1 MYTKR
6 HNILM
11 WPRVAGS
18 KTLEPSATE
27 IGDTKEQ
34 VLQTDASEARGVV
47 QDGSLI
53 DLLGLETLLGGDQE
67 GAKEVETTEQTI
79 AVKTSASLPSDDPV
93 DGTVGTSGNAWEQP
107 GSTSASGGTV
117 EQASSVSATL
127 STESLLVEQRKPI
140 MLTTSSSADK
150 EDKASVT
157 SSSPGSSSSTAP
169 VISASSS
176 QQMSSSI
183 VATPSLPRHHMTTTQ
198 AAELVI
204 TTTELNDEELNAWQ
218 EVPHTH
224 SHLTDYDYRA
234 KYPMT
239 DYTVEASKPIVKMER
254 TEPSYDKE
262 NPNRV
267 GLADGE
273 IDPDLDH
280 FLSREAPL
288 KSGGPLNT
296 TGRSKADEAQNRMD
310 VVGNDDLQ
318 KSDRR
323 AEPGP
328 DINDILSGLLN
339 VVGEGLHFATNY
351 VKENN
356 KKKLQEKLDAE
367 LAEEESKNVVPEK
380 GVNRTRVNNRGPP
393 LGDLKDPQTFEAVPL
408 RPPPGVKPGA
418 KPVAIPQ
425 RPFR

>member
-1 MYTKR
+1 M
-6 HNILM
+6 
-11 WPRVAGS
+11 
-18 KTLEPSATE
+18 
-27 IGDTKEQ
+27 
-34 VLQTDASEARGVV
+34 

-53 DLLGLETLLGGDQE
+53 DLLGLETLLGGGEE
-67 GAKEVETTEQTI
+67 GVQEVETTEQTI
-79 AVKTSASLPSDDPV
+79 AVKTTASSAHSDDPV
-93 DGTVGTSGNAWEQP
+93 EGSVVAGTSGGGWEQ
-107 GSTSASGGTV
+107 GRTEASSGTV
-117 EQASSVSATL
+117 EQSSSLSATI
-127 STESLLVEQRKPI
+127 STESLLEEASQLRQPI
-140 MLTTSSSADK
+140 ALTTSNKDA
-150 EDKASVT
+150 EDQVSIT
-157 SSSPGSSSSTAP
+157 SSSVGSSSTPP
-169 VISASSS
+169 VISASSR
-176 QQMSSSI
+176 QPMSSSL
-183 VATPSLPRHHMTTTQ
+183 ATPSLPRHHMTTTQ

-204 TTTELNDEELNAWQ
+204 TTTELNDEELNAWA
-218 EVPHTH
+218 EVAQTNM
-224 SHLTDYDYRA
+224 HLTDYDFRA

-239 DYTVEASKPIVKMER
+239 DYTIEASKPIVKMER

-280 FLSREAPL
+280 FLSHEAPL

-296 TGRSKADEAQNRMD
+296 TWRSKADDEAQNRMD
-310 VVGNDDLQ
+310 VLGSSDLR

-367 LAEEESKNVVPEK
+367 LAEEESKNIVPAK

-393 LGDLKDPQTFEAVPL
+393 LGDLKDQTFEAVPL

>member
-1 MYTKR
+1 M
-6 HNILM
+6 
-11 WPRVAGS
+11 
-18 KTLEPSATE
+18 ATE
-27 IGDTKEQ
+27 IG
-34 VLQTDASEARGVV
+34 AGEARGVV

-53 DLLGLETLLGGDQE
+53 DLLGLETLLGGVGEE
-67 GAKEVETTEQTI
+67 GVQEVETTEQTI
-79 AVKTSASLPSDDPV
+79 AVKTTASSTSSDDPV
-93 DGTVGTSGNAWEQP
+93 EGSVVAGNSGGAWEQ
-107 GSTSASGGTV
+107 GSTEAISGTV
-117 EQASSVSATL
+117 EQSSSVSATL
-127 STESLLVEQRKPI
+127 STESLLEEGGQHHQPI
-140 MLTTSSSADK
+140 TLTSTKEADDHPSLTSSSI
-150 EDKASVT
+150 
-157 SSSPGSSSSTAP
+157 GSSSQPP

-176 QQMSSSI
+176 QQMSSSL
-183 VATPSLPRHHMTTTQ
+183 VATPSLPRHRMTTTQ
-198 AAELVI
+198 AAELMI
-204 TTTELNDEELNAWQ
+204 TTTELNDEELNPWQ
-218 EVPHTH
+218 EVAQTNM
-224 SHLTDYDYRA
+224 HLTDYDFRA

-239 DYTVEASKPIVKMER
+239 DYTIEASKPIVKMER

-280 FLSREAPL
+280 FLSHEAPL

-310 VVGNDDLQ
+310 VVGNDELR

-393 LGDLKDPQTFEAVPL
+393 LGDLKDKTFEAVPL

>member
-1 MYTKR
+1 M
-6 HNILM
+6 
-11 WPRVAGS
+11 
-18 KTLEPSATE
+18 
-27 IGDTKEQ
+27 
-34 VLQTDASEARGVV
+34 

-53 DLLGLETLLGGDQE
+53 DLLGLETLLGGGGESGVQ
-67 GAKEVETTEQTI
+67 EVETTEQTI
-79 AVKTSASLPSDDPV
+79 AVKTAAASSATSDDPV
-93 DGTVGTSGNAWEQP
+93 EGSVVSGGASWEQGSTEAKSGTVKQ
-107 GSTSASGGTV
+107 
-117 EQASSVSATL
+117 SSSLSATI
-127 STESLLVEQRKPI
+127 SAEPLLEEGLRQPI
-140 MLTTSSSADK
+140 VLTTSSEKDA
-150 EDKASVT
+150 EDQASIT
-157 SSSPGSSSSTAP
+157 SSSSVGSSSVRP

-176 QQMSSSI
+176 QQMSSSL
-183 VATPSLPRHHMTTTQ
+183 ATPSLPRHHMTTTQ

-204 TTTELNDEELNAWQ
+204 TTTELNDEELNAWA
-218 EVPHTH
+218 EVAQTNM
-224 SHLTDYDYRA
+224 HLTDYDFRA

-239 DYTVEASKPIVKMER
+239 DYTIEASKPIVKMER

-280 FLSREAPL
+280 FLSHEAPL
-288 KSGGPLNT
+288 KSGGPLNST
-296 TGRSKADEAQNRMD
+296 WRSKADDEAQNRMD
-310 VVGNDDLQ
+310 VVGNSDLR

-356 KKKLQEKLDAE
+356 KKKLQERLDAE
-367 LAEEESKNVVPEK
+367 LAEEESKNVVPAK

-393 LGDLKDPQTFEAVPL
+393 LADLKDQTFEAVPL

>member
-1 MYTKR
+1 M
-6 HNILM
+6 
-11 WPRVAGS
+11 
-18 KTLEPSATE
+18 ATE
-27 IGDTKEQ
+27 IG
-34 VLQTDASEARGVV
+34 AGEARGVV

-53 DLLGLETLLGGDQE
+53 DLLGLETLLGGGGEE
-67 GAKEVETTEQTI
+67 GVQEVETTEQTI
-79 AVKTSASLPSDDPV
+79 AVKTTASSTSSDDPV
-93 DGTVGTSGNAWEQP
+93 EGSVVAGNSGGAWEQ
-107 GSTSASGGTV
+107 GSTEAISGTV
-117 EQASSVSATL
+117 EQSSSVSATL
-127 STESLLVEQRKPI
+127 STESLLEEGGQHHQPI
-140 MLTTSSSADK
+140 TLTSTKEADDHPSLTSSSI
-150 EDKASVT
+150 
-157 SSSPGSSSSTAP
+157 GSSSQPP

-176 QQMSSSI
+176 QQMSSSL
-183 VATPSLPRHHMTTTQ
+183 VATPSLPRHRMTTTQ
-198 AAELVI
+198 AAELMI

-218 EVPHTH
+218 EVAQTNM
-224 SHLTDYDYRA
+224 HLTDYDFRA

-239 DYTVEASKPIVKMER
+239 DYTIEASKPIVKMER

-267 GLADGE
+267 GLAAGE

-280 FLSREAPL
+280 FLSHEAPL

-310 VVGNDDLQ
+310 VVGNDELR

-393 LGDLKDPQTFEAVPL
+393 LGDLKDKTFEAVPL

>member
-1 MYTKR
+1 M
-6 HNILM
+6 
-11 WPRVAGS
+11 
-18 KTLEPSATE
+18 ATE
-27 IGDTKEQ
+27 IG
-34 VLQTDASEARGVV
+34 AGEARGVV

-53 DLLGLETLLGGDQE
+53 DLLGLETLLGGGGEE
-67 GAKEVETTEQTI
+67 GVQEVETTEQTI
-79 AVKTSASLPSDDPV
+79 AVKTTASSTSSDDPV
-93 DGTVGTSGNAWEQP
+93 EGSVVAGNSGGAWEQ
-107 GSTSASGGTV
+107 GSTEAISGTV
-117 EQASSVSATL
+117 EQSSSVSATL
-127 STESLLVEQRKPI
+127 STESLLEEGGQHHQPI
-140 MLTTSSSADK
+140 TLTSTKEADDHPSLTSSSI
-150 EDKASVT
+150 
-157 SSSPGSSSSTAP
+157 GSSSQPP

-176 QQMSSSI
+176 QQMSSSL
-183 VATPSLPRHHMTTTQ
+183 VATPSLPRHRMTTTQ
-198 AAELVI
+198 AAELMI
-204 TTTELNDEELNAWQ
+204 TTTELNDEELNPWQ
-218 EVPHTH
+218 EVAQTNM
-224 SHLTDYDYRA
+224 HLTDYDFRA

-239 DYTVEASKPIVKMER
+239 DFTIEASKPIVKMER

-280 FLSREAPL
+280 FLSHEAPL

-310 VVGNDDLQ
+310 VVGNDELR

>member
-1 MYTKR
+1 M
-6 HNILM
+6 
-11 WPRVAGS
+11 
-18 KTLEPSATE
+18 ATE
-27 IGDTKEQ
+27 IG
-34 VLQTDASEARGVV
+34 AGEARGVV

-53 DLLGLETLLGGDQE
+53 DLLGLETLLGGGGEE
-67 GAKEVETTEQTI
+67 GVQEVETTEQTI
-79 AVKTSASLPSDDPV
+79 AVKTTASSTSSDDPV
-93 DGTVGTSGNAWEQP
+93 EGSVVAGNSGGAWEQ
-107 GSTSASGGTV
+107 GSTEAISGTV
-117 EQASSVSATL
+117 EQSSSVSATL
-127 STESLLVEQRKPI
+127 STESLLEEGGQHHQPI
-140 MLTTSSSADK
+140 TLTSTKEADDHPSLTSSSI
-150 EDKASVT
+150 
-157 SSSPGSSSSTAP
+157 GSSSQPP

-176 QQMSSSI
+176 QQMSSSL
-183 VATPSLPRHHMTTTQ
+183 VATPSLPRHRMTTTQ
-198 AAELVI
+198 AAELMI
-204 TTTELNDEELNAWQ
+204 TTTELNDEELNAWA
-218 EVPHTH
+218 EVAQTNM
-224 SHLTDYDYRA
+224 HLTDYDFRA

-239 DYTVEASKPIVKMER
+239 DYTIEASKPIVKMER

-280 FLSREAPL
+280 FLSHEAPL

-310 VVGNDDLQ
+310 VVGNDELR

-393 LGDLKDPQTFEAVPL
+393 LGDLKDKTFEAVPL

>member
-1 MYTKR
+1 M
-6 HNILM
+6 
-11 WPRVAGS
+11 
-18 KTLEPSATE
+18 ATE
-27 IGDTKEQ
+27 IG
-34 VLQTDASEARGVV
+34 AGEARGVV

-53 DLLGLETLLGGDQE
+53 DLLGLETLLGGGGEE
-67 GAKEVETTEQTI
+67 GVQEVETTEQTI
-79 AVKTSASLPSDDPV
+79 AVKTTASSTSSDDPV
-93 DGTVGTSGNAWEQP
+93 EGSVVAGNSGGAWEQ
-107 GSTSASGGTV
+107 GSTEAISGTV
-117 EQASSVSATL
+117 EQSSSVSATL
-127 STESLLVEQRKPI
+127 STESLLEEGGQHHQPI
-140 MLTTSSSADK
+140 TLTSTKEADDHPSLTSSSI
-150 EDKASVT
+150 
-157 SSSPGSSSSTAP
+157 GSSSQPP

-176 QQMSSSI
+176 QQMSSSL
-183 VATPSLPRHHMTTTQ
+183 VATPSLPRHRMTTTQ
-198 AAELVI
+198 AAELMI
-204 TTTELNDEELNAWQ
+204 TTTELNDEELNPWQ
-218 EVPHTH
+218 EVAQTNM
-224 SHLTDYDYRA
+224 HLTDYDFRA

-239 DYTVEASKPIVKMER
+239 DYTIEASKPIVKMER

-280 FLSREAPL
+280 FLSHEAPL

-310 VVGNDDLQ
+310 VVGNDELR

-393 LGDLKDPQTFEAVPL
+393 LGDLKDKTFEAVPL

>member
-1 MYTKR
+1 M
-6 HNILM
+6 
-11 WPRVAGS
+11 
-18 KTLEPSATE
+18 ATE
-27 IGDTKEQ
+27 IG
-34 VLQTDASEARGVV
+34 AGEARGVV

-53 DLLGLETLLGGDQE
+53 DLLGLETLLGGGGEE
-67 GAKEVETTEQTI
+67 GVQEVETTEQTI
-79 AVKTSASLPSDDPV
+79 AVKTTASSTSSDDPV
-93 DGTVGTSGNAWEQP
+93 EGSVVAGNSGGAWEQ
-107 GSTSASGGTV
+107 GSTEAISGTV
-117 EQASSVSATL
+117 EQSSSVSATL
-127 STESLLVEQRKPI
+127 STESLLEEGGQHHQPI
-140 MLTTSSSADK
+140 TLTSTKEADDHPSLTSSSI
-150 EDKASVT
+150 
-157 SSSPGSSSSTAP
+157 GSSSQPP

-176 QQMSSSI
+176 QQMSSSL
-183 VATPSLPRHHMTTTQ
+183 VATPSLPRHRMTTTQ
-198 AAELVI
+198 AAELMI
-204 TTTELNDEELNAWQ
+204 TTTELNDEELNLWQ
-218 EVPHTH
+218 EVAQTNM
-224 SHLTDYDYRA
+224 HLTDYDFRA

-239 DYTVEASKPIVKMER
+239 DYTIEASKPIVKMER

-280 FLSREAPL
+280 FLSHEAPL

-310 VVGNDDLQ
+310 VVGNDELR

-393 LGDLKDPQTFEAVPL
+393 LGDLKDKTFEAVPL

>member
-1 MYTKR
+1 M
-6 HNILM
+6 
-11 WPRVAGS
+11 
-18 KTLEPSATE
+18 ATE
-27 IGDTKEQ
+27 IG
-34 VLQTDASEARGVV
+34 AGEARGVV

-53 DLLGLETLLGGDQE
+53 DLLGLETLLGGGGEE
-67 GAKEVETTEQTI
+67 GVQEVETTEQTI
-79 AVKTSASLPSDDPV
+79 AVKTTASSTSSDDPV
-93 DGTVGTSGNAWEQP
+93 EGSVVAGNSGGAWEQ
-107 GSTSASGGTV
+107 GSTEAISGTV
-117 EQASSVSATL
+117 EQSSSVSATL
-127 STESLLVEQRKPI
+127 STESLLEEGGQHHQHI
-140 MLTTSSSADK
+140 TLTSTSAKEADPSLTSSSI
-150 EDKASVT
+150 
-157 SSSPGSSSSTAP
+157 GSSSQPP

-176 QQMSSSI
+176 QQMSSSL
-183 VATPSLPRHHMTTTQ
+183 VATPSLPRHRMTTTQ
-198 AAELVI
+198 AAELMI
-204 TTTELNDEELNAWQ
+204 TTTELNDEELNPWQ
-218 EVPHTH
+218 EVAQTNM
-224 SHLTDYDYRA
+224 HLTDYDFRA

-239 DYTVEASKPIVKMER
+239 DYTIEASKPIVKMER

-280 FLSREAPL
+280 FLSHEAPL

-296 TGRSKADEAQNRMD
+296 TWRSKADNEAQNRMD
-310 VVGNDDLQ
+310 VVGNDELR

-393 LGDLKDPQTFEAVPL
+393 LGDLKDKTFEAVPL

>member
-1 MYTKR
+1 M
-6 HNILM
+6 
-11 WPRVAGS
+11 
-18 KTLEPSATE
+18 ATE
-27 IGDTKEQ
+27 IG
-34 VLQTDASEARGVV
+34 AGEARGVV

-53 DLLGLETLLGGDQE
+53 DLLGLETLLGGGGEE
-67 GAKEVETTEQTI
+67 GVQEVETTEQTI
-79 AVKTSASLPSDDPV
+79 AVKTTASSTSSDDPV
-93 DGTVGTSGNAWEQP
+93 EGSVVAGNSGGAWEQ
-107 GSTSASGGTV
+107 GSTEAISGTV
-117 EQASSVSATL
+117 EQSSSVSATL
-127 STESLLVEQRKPI
+127 STESLLEEGGQHHQPI
-140 MLTTSSSADK
+140 TLTSTKEADDHPSLTSSSI
-150 EDKASVT
+150 
-157 SSSPGSSSSTAP
+157 GSSSQPP

-176 QQMSSSI
+176 QQMSSSL
-183 VATPSLPRHHMTTTQ
+183 VATPSLPRHRMTTTQ
-198 AAELVI
+198 AAELMI
-204 TTTELNDEELNAWQ
+204 TTTELNDEELNPWQ
-218 EVPHTH
+218 EVAQTNM
-224 SHLTDYDYRA
+224 HLTDYDFRA

-239 DYTVEASKPIVKMER
+239 DFTIEASKPIVKMER

-280 FLSREAPL
+280 FLSHEAPL

-310 VVGNDDLQ
+310 VVGNDELR

-393 LGDLKDPQTFEAVPL
+393 LGDLKDKTFEAVPL

>member
-1 MYTKR
+1 M
-6 HNILM
+6 
-11 WPRVAGS
+11 
-18 KTLEPSATE
+18 ATE
-27 IGDTKEQ
+27 IG
-34 VLQTDASEARGVV
+34 AGEARGVV

-53 DLLGLETLLGGDQE
+53 DLLGLETLLGGGGEE
-67 GAKEVETTEQTI
+67 GVQEVETTEQTI
-79 AVKTSASLPSDDPV
+79 AVKTTASSTSSDDPV
-93 DGTVGTSGNAWEQP
+93 EGSVVAGNSGGAWEQ
-107 GSTSASGGTV
+107 GSTEAISGTV
-117 EQASSVSATL
+117 EQSSSVSATL
-127 STESLLVEQRKPI
+127 STESLLEEGGQHHQPI
-140 MLTTSSSADK
+140 TLTSTSAKDDHPSLTSSSI
-150 EDKASVT
+150 
-157 SSSPGSSSSTAP
+157 GSSSQPP

-176 QQMSSSI
+176 QQMSSSL
-183 VATPSLPRHHMTTTQ
+183 VATPSLPRHRMTTTQ
-198 AAELVI
+198 AAELMI
-204 TTTELNDEELNAWQ
+204 TTTELNDEELNPWQ
-218 EVPHTH
+218 EVAQTNM
-224 SHLTDYDYRA
+224 HLTDYDFRA

-239 DYTVEASKPIVKMER
+239 DYTIEASKPIVKMER

-280 FLSREAPL
+280 FLSHEAPL

-310 VVGNDDLQ
+310 VVGNDELR

-393 LGDLKDPQTFEAVPL
+393 LGDLKDKTFEAVPL

>member
-1 MYTKR
+1 M
-6 HNILM
+6 
-11 WPRVAGS
+11 
-18 KTLEPSATE
+18 ATE
-27 IGDTKEQ
+27 IG
-34 VLQTDASEARGVV
+34 AGEARGVV

-53 DLLGLETLLGGDQE
+53 DLLGLETLLGGGGEE
-67 GAKEVETTEQTI
+67 GVQEVETTEQTI
-79 AVKTSASLPSDDPV
+79 AVKTTASSTSSDDPV
-93 DGTVGTSGNAWEQP
+93 EGSVVAGNSGGAWEQ
-107 GSTSASGGTV
+107 GSTEAISGTV
-117 EQASSVSATL
+117 EQSSSVSATL
-127 STESLLVEQRKPI
+127 STESLLEEGGQHHQPI
-140 MLTTSSSADK
+140 TLTSTKEADDHPSLTSSSI
-150 EDKASVT
+150 
-157 SSSPGSSSSTAP
+157 GSSSQPP

-176 QQMSSSI
+176 QQMSSSL
-183 VATPSLPRHHMTTTQ
+183 VATPSLPRHRMTTTQ
-198 AAELVI
+198 AAELMI

-218 EVPHTH
+218 EVAQTNM
-224 SHLTDYDYRA
+224 HLTDYDFRA

-239 DYTVEASKPIVKMER
+239 DYTIEASKPIVKMER

-280 FLSREAPL
+280 FLSHEAPL

-310 VVGNDDLQ
+310 VVGNDELR

-393 LGDLKDPQTFEAVPL
+393 LGDLKDKTFEAVPL

>member
-1 MYTKR
+1 M
-6 HNILM
+6 
-11 WPRVAGS
+11 
-18 KTLEPSATE
+18 ATE
-27 IGDTKEQ
+27 IG
-34 VLQTDASEARGVV
+34 AGEARGVV

-53 DLLGLETLLGGDQE
+53 DLLGLETLLGGGGEE
-67 GAKEVETTEQTI
+67 GVQEVETTEQTI
-79 AVKTSASLPSDDPV
+79 AVKTTASSTSSDDPV
-93 DGTVGTSGNAWEQP
+93 EGSVVAGNSGGAWEQ
-107 GSTSASGGTV
+107 GSTEAISGTV
-117 EQASSVSATL
+117 EQSSSVSATL
-127 STESLLVEQRKPI
+127 STESLLEEGGQHHQPI
-140 MLTTSSSADK
+140 TLTSTSAKEDHPSLTSSSI
-150 EDKASVT
+150 
-157 SSSPGSSSSTAP
+157 GSSSQPP

-176 QQMSSSI
+176 QQMSSSL
-183 VATPSLPRHHMTTTQ
+183 VATPSLPRHRMTTTQ
-198 AAELVI
+198 AAELMI

-218 EVPHTH
+218 EVAQTNM
-224 SHLTDYDYRA
+224 HLTDYDFRA

-239 DYTVEASKPIVKMER
+239 DYTIEASKPIVKMER

-280 FLSREAPL
+280 FLSHEAPL

-310 VVGNDDLQ
+310 VVGNDELR

-393 LGDLKDPQTFEAVPL
+393 LGDLKDKTFEAVPL

>member
-1 MYTKR
+1 M
-6 HNILM
+6 
-11 WPRVAGS
+11 
-18 KTLEPSATE
+18 ATE
-27 IGDTKEQ
+27 IG
-34 VLQTDASEARGVV
+34 AGEARGVV

-53 DLLGLETLLGGDQE
+53 DLLGLETLLGGGGEE
-67 GAKEVETTEQTI
+67 GVQEVETTEQTI
-79 AVKTSASLPSDDPV
+79 AVKTTASSTSSDDPV
-93 DGTVGTSGNAWEQP
+93 EGSVVAGNSGGAWEQ
-107 GSTSASGGTV
+107 GSTEAISGTV
-117 EQASSVSATL
+117 EQSSSVSATL
-127 STESLLVEQRKPI
+127 STESLLEEGGQHHQPI
-140 MLTTSSSADK
+140 TLTSTKEADDHPSLTSSSI
-150 EDKASVT
+150 
-157 SSSPGSSSSTAP
+157 GSSSQPP

-176 QQMSSSI
+176 QQMSSSL
-183 VATPSLPRHHMTTTQ
+183 VATPSLPRHRMTTTQ
-198 AAELVI
+198 AAELMI
-204 TTTELNDEELNAWQ
+204 TTTELNDEELNLWQ
-218 EVPHTH
+218 EVAQTNM
-224 SHLTDYDYRA
+224 HLTDYDFRA
-234 KYPMT
+234 KFPMT
-239 DYTVEASKPIVKMER
+239 DYTIEASKPIVKMER

-280 FLSREAPL
+280 FLSHEAPL

-310 VVGNDDLQ
+310 VVGNDELR

-393 LGDLKDPQTFEAVPL
+393 LGDLKDKTFEAVPL

>member
-1 MYTKR
+1 M
-6 HNILM
+6 
-11 WPRVAGS
+11 
-18 KTLEPSATE
+18 ATE
-27 IGDTKEQ
+27 IG
-34 VLQTDASEARGVV
+34 AGEARGVV

-53 DLLGLETLLGGDQE
+53 DLLGLETLLGGGGEE
-67 GAKEVETTEQTI
+67 GVQEVETTEQTI
-79 AVKTSASLPSDDPV
+79 AVKTTASSTSSDDPV
-93 DGTVGTSGNAWEQP
+93 EGSVVAGNSGGAWEQ
-107 GSTSASGGTV
+107 GSTEAISGTV
-117 EQASSVSATL
+117 EQSSSVSATL
-127 STESLLVEQRKPI
+127 STESLLEEGGQHHQPI
-140 MLTTSSSADK
+140 TLTSTKEADDHPSLTSSSI
-150 EDKASVT
+150 
-157 SSSPGSSSSTAP
+157 GSSSQPP

-176 QQMSSSI
+176 QQMSSSL
-183 VATPSLPRHHMTTTQ
+183 VATPSLPRHRMTTTQ
-198 AAELVI
+198 AAELMI

-218 EVPHTH
+218 EVAQTNM
-224 SHLTDYDYRA
+224 HLTDYDFRA

-239 DYTVEASKPIVKMER
+239 DYTIEASKPIVKMER

-280 FLSREAPL
+280 FLSHEAPL

-296 TGRSKADEAQNRMD
+296 TGRSKADKAQNRMD
-310 VVGNDDLQ
+310 VVGNDELR

-393 LGDLKDPQTFEAVPL
+393 LGDLKDKTFEAVPL

>member
-1 MYTKR
+1 M
-6 HNILM
+6 
-11 WPRVAGS
+11 
-18 KTLEPSATE
+18 
-27 IGDTKEQ
+27 
-34 VLQTDASEARGVV
+34 
-47 QDGSLI
+47 
-53 DLLGLETLLGGDQE
+53 
-67 GAKEVETTEQTI
+67 
-79 AVKTSASLPSDDPV
+79 
-93 DGTVGTSGNAWEQP
+93 
-107 GSTSASGGTV
+107 
-117 EQASSVSATL
+117 
-127 STESLLVEQRKPI
+127 
-140 MLTTSSSADK
+140 
-150 EDKASVT
+150 
-157 SSSPGSSSSTAP
+157 
-169 VISASSS
+169 
-176 QQMSSSI
+176 
-183 VATPSLPRHHMTTTQ
+183 
-198 AAELVI
+198 
-204 TTTELNDEELNAWQ
+204 
-218 EVPHTH
+218 
-224 SHLTDYDYRA
+224 
-234 KYPMT
+234 
-239 DYTVEASKPIVKMER
+239 
-254 TEPSYDKE
+254 
-262 NPNRV
+262 
-267 GLADGE
+267 
-273 IDPDLDH
+273 
-280 FLSREAPL
+280 

-310 VVGNDDLQ
+310 VVANDDLQ

>member
-1 MYTKR
+1 M
-6 HNILM
+6 
-11 WPRVAGS
+11 
-18 KTLEPSATE
+18 
-27 IGDTKEQ
+27 
-34 VLQTDASEARGVV
+34 
-47 QDGSLI
+47 
-53 DLLGLETLLGGDQE
+53 
-67 GAKEVETTEQTI
+67 
-79 AVKTSASLPSDDPV
+79 
-93 DGTVGTSGNAWEQP
+93 
-107 GSTSASGGTV
+107 
-117 EQASSVSATL
+117 
-127 STESLLVEQRKPI
+127 
-140 MLTTSSSADK
+140 
-150 EDKASVT
+150 
-157 SSSPGSSSSTAP
+157 
-169 VISASSS
+169 
-176 QQMSSSI
+176 
-183 VATPSLPRHHMTTTQ
+183 
-198 AAELVI
+198 I
-204 TTTELNDEELNAWQ
+204 TTTELNDEELNPWQ
-218 EVPHTH
+218 EVAQTNM
-224 SHLTDYDYRA
+224 HLTDYDFRA

-239 DYTVEASKPIVKMER
+239 DYTIEASKPIVKMER

-280 FLSREAPL
+280 FLSHEAPL

-310 VVGNDDLQ
+310 VVGNDELR

-393 LGDLKDPQTFEAVPL
+393 LGDLKDKTFEAVPL

>member
-1 MYTKR
+1 M
-6 HNILM
+6 
-11 WPRVAGS
+11 
-18 KTLEPSATE
+18 ATE
-27 IGDTKEQ
+27 IG
-34 VLQTDASEARGVV
+34 AGEARGVV

-53 DLLGLETLLGGDQE
+53 DLLGLETLLGGGGEE
-67 GAKEVETTEQTI
+67 GVQEVETTEQTI
-79 AVKTSASLPSDDPV
+79 AVKTTASSTSSDDPV
-93 DGTVGTSGNAWEQP
+93 EGSVVAGNSGGAWEQ
-107 GSTSASGGTV
+107 GSTEAISGTV
-117 EQASSVSATL
+117 EQSSSVSATL
-127 STESLLVEQRKPI
+127 STESLLEEGGQHHQPI
-140 MLTTSSSADK
+140 TLTSTKEADEHPSLTSSSI
-150 EDKASVT
+150 
-157 SSSPGSSSSTAP
+157 GSSSQPP

-176 QQMSSSI
+176 QQMSSSL
-183 VATPSLPRHHMTTTQ
+183 VATPSLPRHRMTTTQ
-198 AAELVI
+198 AAELMI
-204 TTTELNDEELNAWQ
+204 TTTELNDEELNPWQ
-218 EVPHTH
+218 EVAQTNM
-224 SHLTDYDYRA
+224 HLTDYDFRA

-239 DYTVEASKPIVKMER
+239 DYTIEASKPIVKMER

-280 FLSREAPL
+280 FLSHEAPL

-310 VVGNDDLQ
+310 VVGNDELR

-393 LGDLKDPQTFEAVPL
+393 LGDLKDKTFEAVPL

>member
-1 MYTKR
+1 M
-6 HNILM
+6 
-11 WPRVAGS
+11 
-18 KTLEPSATE
+18 ATE
-27 IGDTKEQ
+27 IG
-34 VLQTDASEARGVV
+34 AGEARGVV

-53 DLLGLETLLGGDQE
+53 DLLGLETLLGGGGEE
-67 GAKEVETTEQTI
+67 GVQEVETTEQTI
-79 AVKTSASLPSDDPV
+79 AVKTTASSTSSDDPV
-93 DGTVGTSGNAWEQP
+93 EGSVVAGNSGGAWEQ
-107 GSTSASGGTV
+107 GSTEAISGTV
-117 EQASSVSATL
+117 EQSSSVSATL
-127 STESLLVEQRKPI
+127 STESLLEEGGQHHQPI
-140 MLTTSSSADK
+140 TLTSTKEADDHPSLTSSSI
-150 EDKASVT
+150 
-157 SSSPGSSSSTAP
+157 GSSSQPP

-176 QQMSSSI
+176 QQMSSSL
-183 VATPSLPRHHMTTTQ
+183 VATPSLPRHRMTTTQ
-198 AAELVI
+198 AAELMI

-218 EVPHTH
+218 EVAQTNM
-224 SHLTDYDYRA
+224 HLTDYDFRA

-239 DYTVEASKPIVKMER
+239 DYTIEASKPIVKMER

-280 FLSREAPL
+280 FLSHEAPL
-288 KSGGPLNT
+288 KSGGPLNST
-296 TGRSKADEAQNRMD
+296 WRSKADDEAQNRMD
-310 VVGNDDLQ
+310 VVGNDELR

-393 LGDLKDPQTFEAVPL
+393 LGDLKDKTFEAVPL

>member
-1 MYTKR
+1 M
-6 HNILM
+6 
-11 WPRVAGS
+11 
-18 KTLEPSATE
+18 ATE
-27 IGDTKEQ
+27 IG
-34 VLQTDASEARGVV
+34 AGEARGVV

-53 DLLGLETLLGGDQE
+53 DLLGLETLLGGGGEE
-67 GAKEVETTEQTI
+67 GVQEVETTEQTI
-79 AVKTSASLPSDDPV
+79 AVKTTASSTSSDDPV
-93 DGTVGTSGNAWEQP
+93 EGSVVAGNSGGAWEQ
-107 GSTSASGGTV
+107 GSTEAISGTV
-117 EQASSVSATL
+117 EQSSSVSATL
-127 STESLLVEQRKPI
+127 STESLLEEGGQHHQPI
-140 MLTTSSSADK
+140 TLTSTSAKEDHPSLTSSSI
-150 EDKASVT
+150 
-157 SSSPGSSSSTAP
+157 GSSSQPP

-176 QQMSSSI
+176 QQMSSSL
-183 VATPSLPRHHMTTTQ
+183 VATPSLPRHRMTTTQ
-198 AAELVI
+198 AAELMI
-204 TTTELNDEELNAWQ
+204 TTTELNDEELNPWQ
-218 EVPHTH
+218 EVAQTNM
-224 SHLTDYDYRA
+224 HLTDYDFRA

-239 DYTVEASKPIVKMER
+239 DYTIEASKPIVKMER

-280 FLSREAPL
+280 FLSHEAPL

-310 VVGNDDLQ
+310 VVGNDELR

-393 LGDLKDPQTFEAVPL
+393 LGDLKDKTFEAVPL

>member
-1 MYTKR
+1 M
-6 HNILM
+6 
-11 WPRVAGS
+11 
-18 KTLEPSATE
+18 ATE
-27 IGDTKEQ
+27 IG
-34 VLQTDASEARGVV
+34 AGEARGVV

-53 DLLGLETLLGGDQE
+53 DLLGLETLLGGGGEE
-67 GAKEVETTEQTI
+67 GVQEVETTEQTI
-79 AVKTSASLPSDDPV
+79 AVKTTASSTSSDDPV
-93 DGTVGTSGNAWEQP
+93 EGSVVAGNSGGAWEQ
-107 GSTSASGGTV
+107 GSTEAISGTV
-117 EQASSVSATL
+117 EQSSSVSATL
-127 STESLLVEQRKPI
+127 STESLLEEGGQHHQPI
-140 MLTTSSSADK
+140 KLTPTSAKEDHPSLTSSSI
-150 EDKASVT
+150 
-157 SSSPGSSSSTAP
+157 GSSSQPP

-176 QQMSSSI
+176 QQMSSSL
-183 VATPSLPRHHMTTTQ
+183 VATPSLPRHRMTTTQ
-198 AAELVI
+198 AAELMI

-218 EVPHTH
+218 EVAQTNM
-224 SHLTDYDYRA
+224 HLTDYDFRA

-239 DYTVEASKPIVKMER
+239 DYTIEASKPIVKMER

-267 GLADGE
+267 GLAAGE

-280 FLSREAPL
+280 FLSHEAPL

-310 VVGNDDLQ
+310 VVGNDELR

-393 LGDLKDPQTFEAVPL
+393 LGDLKDKTFEAVPL

>member
-1 MYTKR
+1 M
-6 HNILM
+6 
-11 WPRVAGS
+11 
-18 KTLEPSATE
+18 
-27 IGDTKEQ
+27 
-34 VLQTDASEARGVV
+34 

-53 DLLGLETLLGGDQE
+53 DLLGLETLLGGGEE
-67 GAKEVETTEQTI
+67 GVQEVETTEQTI
-79 AVKTSASLPSDDPV
+79 AVKTAASSSLSDDPV
-93 DGTVGTSGNAWEQP
+93 EGSVVPRSSGGGWEQ
-107 GSTSASGGTV
+107 GSTEAESGTV
-117 EQASSVSATL
+117 EQSSSLSATI
-127 STESLLVEQRKPI
+127 STETLLEEASQLRQPI
-140 MLTTSSSADK
+140 ALTTSDNDA
-150 EDKASVT
+150 EDQVAIT
-157 SSSPGSSSSTAP
+157 SSSVGSSSIAP

-176 QQMSSSI
+176 QQMSSSS
-183 VATPSLPRHHMTTTQ
+183 ATPSLPRHHMTTTQ

-204 TTTELNDEELNAWQ
+204 TTTELNDEELNAWA
-218 EVPHTH
+218 EVTQTNM
-224 SHLTDYDYRA
+224 HLSDYDFRA

-239 DYTVEASKPIVKMER
+239 DYTIEASKPIVKMER

-280 FLSREAPL
+280 FLSHEAPL

-296 TGRSKADEAQNRMD
+296 TWRSKADDEAQNRMG
-310 VVGNDDLQ
+310 VLGSSDLR

-367 LAEEESKNVVPEK
+367 LAEEEESKNIVPEK

-393 LGDLKDPQTFEAVPL
+393 LGNLKDQTFEAVPL

>member
-1 MYTKR
+1 M
-6 HNILM
+6 
-11 WPRVAGS
+11 
-18 KTLEPSATE
+18 ATE
-27 IGDTKEQ
+27 IG
-34 VLQTDASEARGVV
+34 AGEARGVV

-53 DLLGLETLLGGDQE
+53 DLLGLETLLGGGGEE
-67 GAKEVETTEQTI
+67 GVQEVETTEQTI
-79 AVKTSASLPSDDPV
+79 AVKTTASSTSSDDPV
-93 DGTVGTSGNAWEQP
+93 EGSVVAGNSGGAWEQ
-107 GSTSASGGTV
+107 GSTEAISGTV
-117 EQASSVSATL
+117 EQSSSVSATL
-127 STESLLVEQRKPI
+127 STESLLEEGGQHHQPI
-140 MLTTSSSADK
+140 TLTSTKEADDHPSLTSSSI
-150 EDKASVT
+150 
-157 SSSPGSSSSTAP
+157 GSSSQPP

-176 QQMSSSI
+176 QQMSSSL
-183 VATPSLPRHHMTTTQ
+183 VATPSLPRHRMTTTQ
-198 AAELVI
+198 AAELMI
-204 TTTELNDEELNAWQ
+204 TTTELNDEELNAWA
-218 EVPHTH
+218 EVAQTNM
-224 SHLTDYDYRA
+224 HLTDYDFRA

-239 DYTVEASKPIVKMER
+239 DYTIEASKPIVKMER

-280 FLSREAPL
+280 FLSHEAPL

-310 VVGNDDLQ
+310 VVGNDELR

-393 LGDLKDPQTFEAVPL
+393 LADLKDKTFEAVPL